1 MLLELLGK
9 TLCVLHL
16 FLSFQMSHQ
25 AVVLDMM
32 PDTFDDQYI
41 GCAELME
48 LKMPNILEEEL
59 KDEQFAVMW
68 GEASKT
74 WKKKRSV
81 LNQYDDK
88 YGIAVVLYT
97 MGKPYPIYQQL
108 NANVSIAGK
117 SRDFYMKNFHFKALH
132 FYLTRALQVLRTG
145 CAKETHVYR
154 GTRIGDVDVAKEMR
168 FDRFTSSSENIT
180 VAERFGKT
188 PFFNISTCYGV
199 DIEDLSVY
207 KQKEILI
214 PIGETF
220 NLANKIEAT
229 YKLESTGKL
238 CSYFNC
244 AYLGGEKRDS
254 PVCNA
259 GSAGFLYSGP
269 RTHFIIT
276 GLIVILNLREPWQL
290 LLSWLSH
297 EHGTR
302 APRGPRSVTQLLM
315 ISCSSV
321 LPT

>member
-1 MLLELLGK
+1 MVFIQKVKRSIKMLLDLGK

-16 FLSFQMSHQ
+16 FLSIQMSHQ
-25 AVVLDMM
+25 AAVLDMM

-41 GCAELME
+41 GCAESME
-48 LKMPNILEEEL
+48 LEMPKILEEEL
-59 KDEQFAVMW
+59 KYNEFAVMW
-68 GEASKT
+68 KNAKEI

-81 LNQYDDK
+81 LLNQYDDK

-97 MGKPYPIYQQL
+97 MSKPYPINKQL
-108 NANVSIAGK
+108 NGNVSIAGK

-145 CAKETHVYR
+145 CAGETQVYR
-154 GTRIGDVDVAKEMR
+154 GTKIGAVDVAKKMR
-168 FDRFTSSSENIT
+168 FDRFASSSKNMTI
-180 VAERFGKT
+180 AERFGKN

-199 DIEDLSVY
+199 DIEDLSVF

-220 NLANKIEAT
+220 NLANQINAT
-229 YKLESTGKL
+229 YELESTGKL

-269 RTHFIIT
+269 RTHFVIT
-276 GLIVILNLREPWQL
+276 GLIVILNLKF
-290 LLSWLSH
+290 
-297 EHGTR
+297 G
-302 APRGPRSVTQLLM
+302 
-315 ISCSSV
+315 IFF
-321 LPT
+321 